1 MLPQSLPF
9 QEPGHAA
16 GERLQPECAIRIT
29 RLHYERTEPGVRAG
43 RSFGSALVTVRDQR
57 QSVRIPEQRR

>member
-29 RLHYERTEPGVRAG
+29 RLHCERTEPGVRAR
-43 RSFGSALVTVRDQR
+43 RSVGSAFVSVCEQR